1 VIADSHEL
9 GYFSVSY
16 RAVEVL
22 FVIPG
27 LLVGAAFPIFARAA
41 RDDHE
46 RLGYALSRVFEVS
59 LIVGVWLALVLAVG
73 AHLAIEVLGGPRF
86 LPAVGV
92 LAVQGV
98 AVGATFVSAV
108 WGYGMLSLHLH
119 RLILAYNLGML
130 ALVAAV
136 VALLVWLDGAEGA
149 AIGIAATE
157 AFGALASGVLL
168 FRGRR
173 ALSPRL
179 RVLPRVAPAAL
190 LAAAPA
196 LASGLPVIVRVV
208 LSTVIYAV
216 ALLALRALPD
226 EAYEALP
233 ARLRRRR

>member
-1 VIADSHEL
+1 
-9 GYFSVSY
+9 VS
-16 RAVEVL
+16 
-22 FVIPG
+22 
-27 LLVGAAFPIFARAA
+27 
-41 RDDHE
+41 
-46 RLGYALSRVFEVS
+46 
-59 LIVGVWLALVLAVG
+59 
-73 AHLAIEVLGGPRF
+73 
-86 LPAVGV
+86 V
-92 LAVQGV
+92 LAVQGI

-119 RLILAYNLGML
+119 RLILAYNLAML

-179 RVLPRVAPAAL
+179 RVLPRVAAAAL

-196 LASGLPVIVRVV
+196 LATGLPVIVRVV
-208 LSTVIYAV
+208 LSTVIYGV

-233 ARLRRRR
+233 ERLRGRR